1 MIFTGRIS
9 RIAVTTACV
18 SGSLPAM
25 LDPFLYDVTVTAR
38 TGRTIGEVETALD
51 AEIDR
56 IAREPIS
63 GQELR
68 AAVKQAQAQFAY
80 SSESVTNQGFWLGYS
95 SVVADTGW
103 FESFLDR
110 LSAVTV
116 DDVARVAKAYL
127 ARRNRIVGH
136 YIPQGV

>member
-1 MIFTGRIS
+1 
-9 RIAVTTACV
+9 
-18 SGSLPAM
+18 
-25 LDPFLYDVTVTAR
+25 
-38 TGRTIGEVETALD
+38 TGRTIGEVEAALD

-63 GQELR
+63 EQELR
-68 AAVKQAQAQFAY
+68 TAIKQAQAQFAY

-116 DDVARVAKAYL
+116 DDVGRVSKAYL
-127 ARRNRIVGH
+127 ARRNRTVGH
-136 YIPQGV
+136 YVPQGV